1 MIKEKG
7 YSKSLIIADS
17 AEQKSIE
24 EIREDGITRVK
35 PAKKGKGSIIAG
47 I

>member
-17 AEQKSIE
+17 AEPKSIA
-24 EIREDGITRVK
+24 EIRENGITKVK

>member
-17 AEQKSIE
+17 AEPKSIE
-24 EIREDGITRVK
+24 ELKQNGITKIK